1 MANLTPILDS
11 TKISL
16 ERAAADK
23 FGAAVEQFA
32 TNTIGP
38 ALGVT
43 PTSTAGTTVRPND
56 GSFYS
61 SSYAA
66 ALAGGTSYRPKLK
79 FLFKVEFVF
88 TEAAKS
94 AFPDV
99 LGAATSQ
106 DFTFMIKSVDLPKI
120 DFEYEEDVNMY
131 NFRTKALKK
140 IRHRELTLTLMNDTG
155 NRVLNFFRAVMML
168 HSPIT
173 RRQMIRQ
180 NATSYE
186 ARIAAPLP
194 LSIQEGNGM
203 NFSAANDAKTNDTAI
218 RGTVESTVGN
228 VIQSIRV
235 KQIYVNPGAQL
246 GAAVEETIFDFL
258 NARLV
263 SFDLDDLSHESSDAN
278 LVTMQFDYDWMEIV
292 QVGALTKNDSPN
304 YNIAVPGVHGAPSDI
319 SPAGTAT
326 TSSGGGNVFT
336 NIITNQLGRAAQ
348 SITSSAINRAVTT
361 IAGKGQFASLIGS
374 QTSNIL
380 GGLVGA
386 ASKNLGSS
394 LINQAGASFKSMNVI
409 TPPNASP
416 AGTTSVMDSTSGGR
430 SDVSSVVTTSF
441 DSDLS
446 GFTGD

>member
-1 MANLTPILDS
+1 MANISPILDS

-32 TNTIGP
+32 TGTIGP
-38 ALGVT
+38 ALGIT
-43 PTSTAGTTVRPND
+43 PESPAGTTTRPND

-88 TEAAKS
+88 TEEAKK
-94 AFPDV
+94 AFPGV

-120 DFEYEEDVNMY
+120 DFEYEEDINMY

-173 RRQMIRQ
+173 RRQMRRQ
-180 NATSYE
+180 NGSYE
-186 ARIAAPLP
+186 DRIRAPEA

-203 NFSAANDAKTNDTAI
+203 NFAAANDASTNDTAI
-218 RGTVESTVGN
+218 RGTIESQVGN

-235 KQIYVNPGAQL
+235 KQMYVNPGSQL

-292 QVGALTKNDSPN
+292 QVGALVKTDSPN

-326 TSSGGGNVFT
+326 TSAGGGNVFT
-336 NIITNQLGRAAQ
+336 NILTNQLGRATQ
-348 SITSSAINRAVTT
+348 SITSSAINKAVAT

-386 ASKNLGSS
+386 ASRNIGSG
-394 LINQAGASFKSMNVI
+394 LINQAGAAFTKVNVI
-409 TPPNASP
+409 TPPSISP
-416 AGTTSVMDSTSGGR
+416 AGTSSVMDSTTGGR
-430 SDVSSVVTTSF
+430 SDLSSVVTTSF
-441 DSDLS
+441 DADLS
-446 GFTGD
+446 GYTGD